1 LEKFTSSV
9 HGIDKKH
16 DEISKEEWKFP
27 TSEVS
32 FLSPL
37 LSLHMQKAALH
48 LSKEGERLTRYPRRM
63 GGHF

>member
-1 LEKFTSSV
+1 MALESLDKFTSSV

-32 FLSPL
+32 FLSPPA
-37 LSLHMQKAALH
+37 LSSLFTHKGLHYISLRR
-48 LSKEGERLTRYPRRM
+48 ERIN
-63 GGHF
+63 